1 MQLVDISMYKLKNP
15 ALKRELRI
23 SAAVI
28 TAQLCLCYNKYFA
41 ENPETSNH

>member
-1 MQLVDISMYKLKNP
+1 MSEVKN
-15 ALKRELRI
+15 AAQKRELRI